1 MSFPSVEKYVL
12 KYKNEIF
19 GLNNVSLQ
27 FNN

>member
-1 MSFPSVEKYVL
+1 MGFPIVEKYVL
-12 KYKNEIF
+12 KYKNEIV